1 VRDSGV
7 RFGLI
12 ATSDLV
18 EGSLVM
24 QMVRSAN
31 TRKRNIYLA
40 LAVSLLAVT
49 FVFYVTE
56 EGMQWMMWRDS
67 TLLAIGLVAAAALFG
82 MLWWRTPRD

>member
-1 VRDSGV
+1 
-7 RFGLI
+7 
-12 ATSDLV
+12 
-18 EGSLVM
+18 M

>member
-1 VRDSGV
+1 MRDSGV